1 VLLNLQTERDSLI
14 PQLKSLK
21 KDAAAKRHFK
31 SASKA
36 SKEIKDATARLKE
49 GEEEQSGEAESKKKA
64 AEEELALLDA
74 ELVRTR
80 ELANEKEN
88 GIWA

>member
-1 VLLNLQTERDSLI
+1 ME
-14 PQLKSLK
+14 SLK
-21 KDAAAKRHFK
+21 KDEKDAAAIRHFK